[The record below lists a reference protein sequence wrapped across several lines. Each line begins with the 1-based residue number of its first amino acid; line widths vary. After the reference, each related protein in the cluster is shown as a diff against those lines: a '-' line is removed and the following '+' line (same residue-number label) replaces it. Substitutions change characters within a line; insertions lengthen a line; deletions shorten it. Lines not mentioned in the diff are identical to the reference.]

1 MSKFGENIYERKDGR
16 WVCRVLKPDGKH
28 RYLYGQS
35 YDEVQNKK
43 EKLMKA
49 FLSLPETSPN
59 SRHPLSCL
67 LKKWLNDD
75 VRERVKPTTYDSY
88 YYCMATY
95 VIPFFD
101 SLEIGGGAISEGH
114 IKYFISY
121 ISRNQHLSETYKRK
135 VLSIFKTALK
145 KIFKNAENYRS
156 IMEAFHLPKSKSVPV
171 AVFSMK
177 EQRLIEAEIMRD
189 NDIRSVGILLC
200 FYTGIRLGELCA
212 LSWKDVDLDAKTLL
226 INGTVSRIKKRIP
239 NTEKLNFQLLL
250 RKAAVLCVKSP
261 YPIFDSKDAIF
272 RKLSI
277 ERGFL
282 YFSNKKGPT
291 DPRTYQRVYKRLLD
305 KAKITPRKFHAIRHT
320 FATRALEMS
329 VDIKTLSELLGHSSV
344 TVTLNTYAH
353 SLMEQKIIAID
364 KMNSFYEKQW
374 ISAM

>member
-261 YPIFDSKDAIF
+261 YPIF
-272 RKLSI
+272 
-277 ERGFL
+277 
-282 YFSNKKGPT
+282 
-291 DPRTYQRVYKRLLD
+291 
-305 KAKITPRKFHAIRHT
+305 
-320 FATRALEMS
+320 
-329 VDIKTLSELLGHSSV
+329 
-344 TVTLNTYAH
+344 
-353 SLMEQKIIAID
+353 
-364 KMNSFYEKQW
+364 
-374 ISAM
+374 